1 MVTDQ
6 QVALLR
12 QRQMEGKKQQT
23 AAAMAGMSERSAR
36 KWQCGPLPSETK
48 TERRWRTRPDPFDGI
63 WEEEIL
69 PLLRGEAAG
78 RLRATT
84 IIEWLE
90 EKSPGRFSA
99 SQLRTLQ
106 RRLQDWRALNG
117 PDQEVY
123 FPQEHPPGRE
133 AQLDFTHCNSLG
145 VTIGGRRYRHL
156 LFQLVLSHSGWR
168 YAEVVAGETFLAL
181 KQGLQ
186 NALWELGGAPQVI
199 RSDNSSALTHE
210 IKRSRGRALNDNYA
224 ELLEHY
230 GLEATLIN
238 SGESHENGVAE
249 QAHYRLKDALDQA
262 LMLRGSRDF
271 DSAESYTGFVRKV
284 VERRNRLVQGK
295 LEQERPRLQCLP
307 QLRCRSTSTTR
318 PGCASGAP
326 SRQPDG
332 PTPYPPGSSGRRC
345 RYACTPSVWKCT
357 TRATWWNAWS
367 GCAVKGRPTSITAT
381 SSAPPVVAEGRP
393 GCASPGPS
401 PATASGSRCFPP

>member
-12 QRQMEGKKQQT
+12 QRRMEGKTQQT
-23 AAAMAGMSERSAR
+23 VAAMAGMSERSAR

-48 TERRWRTRPDPFDGI
+48 TERRWRTRPDPFDGV

-69 PLLRGEAAG
+69 PLLQGEAAG

-90 EKSPGRFSA
+90 EQHPGRFSA

-133 AQLDFTHCNSLG
+133 AQIDFTHCNSLG
-145 VTIGGRRYRHL
+145 VTIGGRSYRHR

-168 YAEVVAGETFLAL
+168 YAEVATGETFLAL

-186 NALWELGGAPQVI
+186 NARWELGGTPRVI
-199 RSDNSSALTHE
+199 RSDNTSALTHE
-210 IKRSRGRALNDNYA
+210 MRRSRGRELNDNYA
-224 ELLEHY
+224 ELLDHY
-230 GLEATLIN
+230 GLDSTRIN
-238 SGESHENGVAE
+238 AGESHENGVAE
-249 QAHYRLKDALDQA
+249 QAHYRLKDAIDQA

-271 DSAESYTGFVRKV
+271 SAPWRSTPASSGKWWTGATAWCRGSW
-284 VERRNRLVQGK
+284 RRSAHICVL
-295 LEQERPRLQCLP
+295 CP

-318 PGCASGAP
+318 PGCVSGAP
-326 SRQPDG
+326 SRRLDG
-332 PTPYPPGSSGRRC
+332 PTPCPPGSSARRC
-345 RYACTPSVWKCT
+345 
-357 TRATWWNAWS
+357 
-367 GCAVKGRPTSITAT
+367 
-381 SSAPPVVAEGRP
+381 
-393 GCASPGPS
+393 
-401 PATASGSRCFPP
+401 